1 MNKVECLLLTP
12 SEGFCGLISI
22 QLTESLLIVTPYR
35 TLPKISFIINLLSV
49 GIRIVN
55 ALELAG

>member
-1 MNKVECLLLTP
+1 MNKVKFLLLTP
-12 SEGFCGLISI
+12 LEGFRGLISI

-35 TLPKISFIINLLSV
+35 TLPKISFIVNLLSV
-49 GIRIVN
+49 AIIIIS